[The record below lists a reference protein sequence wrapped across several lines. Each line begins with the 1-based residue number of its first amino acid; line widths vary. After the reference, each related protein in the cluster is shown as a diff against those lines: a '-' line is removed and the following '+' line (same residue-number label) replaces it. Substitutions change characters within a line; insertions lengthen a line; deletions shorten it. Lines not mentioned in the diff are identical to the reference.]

1 MRSWAS
7 MLRTVRAPMAV
18 LLLGVIGLLVPPQT
32 QDMLAAIDDFWS
44 TLAFNIALML
54 LAFAAWFWAR
64 ALLAARFEVSDA
76 PAPRA
81 AMISP
86 APSGGKGAASPS
98 INPIAFLWL
107 PRLLFVAAA
116 LFAVAWLLVPLSL
129 LRLLLVGA
137 WTAIA
142 LYILKNRQRWPFL
155 TNTRPSDASAG
166 LKKSAPAGRKKSFW
180 RDRIWQPLLRLLA
193 YAPLSSR
200 IGWGLL
206 ILGFVAF
213 LVGAI
218 ESFLPQQ
225 FLPQD
230 WPGIAALSARGFPGP
245 SIAVLGLA
253 LMIGPLAAVT
263 FVADGFHLQWR
274 LLGGRIGP
282 RRPPVILFLALWI
295 FAFVPYFFEAHTV
308 RIVEPSAA
316 QAATFTDQAK
326 RVGLKEMLTSW
337 NKCRGAAG
345 AGPLRP
351 VIVAISGG
359 ATRAGLW
366 GARVLQAVDEAA
378 GEQHHVIFAV
388 SSVSGGSLGAAAYL
402 ALQGAGA
409 DKEGCV
415 TSVQAGKDAY
425 RDAYLSLRKDAVGP
439 LLAGR
444 LLGDL
449 PRTFVTPFA
458 APLRHMPPRGGDSA
472 EAMERA
478 FESLWRPTTK
488 GLVGARSFSE
498 AFLSLFYQGG
508 SLRPG
513 MPIWLANGTDAAT
526 GNRVVTV
533 PFKPNDVA
541 DPNGLVDW
549 PIRGARDAL
558 GLLEADV
565 AISTAINNTARFPF
579 LEPFGTLLKKD
590 GTRTGALIDGGYFEN
605 EGLETALDL
614 ADWLKTR
621 GSELLNRR
629 IEPIIVVAT
638 GNGDHIDPGPLRC
651 FQPADGPT
659 TPSKGNVLQILAPLL
674 GIYDVRSGH
683 STASLHQAREQYCS
697 KERRSF
703 FHFYLP
709 RVAKKDVP
717 LNWILSEDV
726 ADGLWD
732 ALLCERSNAVH
743 PCDDPGNKKEFEELK
758 KALAP

>member
-1 MRSWAS
+1 

-18 LLLGVIGLLVPPQT
+18 LLLGVVGLLVPPQT
-32 QDMLAAIDDFWS
+32 HDMLAAIEEPGS

-64 ALLAARFEVSDA
+64 ALLAARFEVPDGQAERAAIIGTVPSEGKEA
-76 PAPRA
+76 APR
-81 AMISP
+81 
-86 APSGGKGAASPS
+86 S
-98 INPIAFLWL
+98 INPYAFLWL

-116 LFAVAWLLVPLSL
+116 LFGVTWLLVSFSGFG
-129 LRLLLVGA
+129 LLLIVA
-137 WTAIA
+137 WTVVA
-142 LYILKNRQRWPFL
+142 LYVLKNRQRWRFL
-155 TNTRPSDASAG
+155 TNTRLPI
-166 LKKSAPAGRKKSFW
+166 APVGPKKSFV
-180 RDRIWQPLLRLLA
+180 RDRLWQPLLRLLA

-206 ILGFVAF
+206 IVGLVAF

-218 ESFLPQQ
+218 ESFLPQR
-225 FLPQD
+225 FFPTD
-230 WPGIAALSARGFPGP
+230 WPGIAALSADWFPGP

-253 LMIGPLAAVT
+253 LMIGPLAVVT

-274 LLGGRIGP
+274 FLGSRIGP

-295 FAFVPYFFEAHTV
+295 FAVVPYFFEAHTV
-308 RIVEPSAA
+308 RIFEPSAA
-316 QAATFTDQAK
+316 QAATFTVPAN
-326 RVGLKEMLTSW
+326 RVALKEMLTHW
-337 NKCRGAAG
+337 NDCRGAAG
-345 AGPLRP
+345 TGPLRP
-351 VIVAISGG
+351 VIVAVSGG

-378 GEQHHVIFAV
+378 PNQHHVIFAV

-402 ALQGAGA
+402 ALHGAT

-415 TSVQAGKDAY
+415 ISIPADNKDAY
-425 RDAYLSLRKDAVGP
+425 KDAYLSLRKDALGP

-449 PRTFVTPFA
+449 PRTLLTPFA
-458 APLRHMPPRGGDSA
+458 ALSRWMPWSDGLQPRGGDSA

-478 FESLWRPTTK
+478 FERLWRPTTK
-488 GLVGARSFSE
+488 ALGARSFDE

-508 SLRPG
+508 SFRHG
-513 MPIWLANGTDAAT
+513 MPIWLANSTDAAT
-526 GNRVVTV
+526 GNRVLTV
-533 PFKPNDVA
+533 PFKPNDKA
-541 DPNGLVDW
+541 DANGLVDW

-579 LEPFGTLLKKD
+579 LEPFGTLLPKKNGKKD
-590 GTRTGALIDGGYFEN
+590 GTRAAALIDGGYFEN

-621 GSELLNRR
+621 GSEVLNKRP

-638 GNGDHIDPGPLRC
+638 GNGDHIDPGPIRC
-651 FQPADGPT
+651 FQPGDGPT

-697 KERRSF
+697 KDRRSF

-709 RVAKKDVP
+709 RINGKDVP
-717 LNWILSEDV
+717 LNWILSEPI
-726 ADGLWD
+726 ADGIWN
-732 ALLCERSNAVH
+732 ALTCDPGKEACT
-743 PCDDPGNKKEFEELK
+743 CDDLGNEREFEELK